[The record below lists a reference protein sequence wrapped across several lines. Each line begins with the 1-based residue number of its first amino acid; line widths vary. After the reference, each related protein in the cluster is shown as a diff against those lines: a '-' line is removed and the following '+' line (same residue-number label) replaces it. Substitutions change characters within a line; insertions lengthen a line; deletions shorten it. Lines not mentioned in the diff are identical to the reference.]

1 MESSTFQDLG
11 YQCFFCLESAYLISL
26 KTFRNCI
33 PFASFQCRHCAEG
46 PRESL
51 SRVRLPGA
59 PQSLSPKVP
68 WPLTPSPQTSIL
80 QVISL
85 LTNILSI
92 SRSLVCLH
100 PLPPSSLLTRFFIH
114 TRSFFLGSLAPIPQC
129 LGYPFPQSPL
139 NLSSLPKPSLA
150 TFHQH
155 SVLSALSAPVP
166 KALSSHQPQ
175 PVTAH
180 PQPLGQP

>member
-100 PLPPSSLLTRFFIH
+100 PLPPSSYLPGFSSILDL
-114 TRSFFLGSLAPIPQC
+114 SSWVPSPPSLSASVT
-129 LGYPFPQSPL
+129 PFPRA
-139 NLSSLPKPSLA
+139 PSTSHPYPNPHSQPFISTLC
-150 TFHQH
+150 FQH
-155 SVLSALSAPVP
+155 F
-166 KALSSHQPQ
+166 
-175 PVTAH
+175 
-180 PQPLGQP
+180 QPLSLRP